1 MPVET
6 VLLLPGTA
14 SDEAFV
20 RSVFTD
26 PLSQVGAVLS
36 APSVRTLS
44 ERLTA
49 LDSAWTGHPIVVG
62 GVSLGAHVAA
72 SWAVRNPGK
81 CAGLVLALPAWT
93 GAPDGAPAA
102 LAARAS
108 AEIVA
113 AQGITA
119 ALAGTSGWLHDELNR
134 AWRGYGDQLVPHLE
148 EASESAAP
156 TIDELRTLDVPTGI
170 VGCTDDPVHPIAV
183 AEAWAAAIPRAV
195 LVTTTLAA
203 YPHALGRAVQ
213 AWRKATRDWTM
224 SNRPN
229 IGDARC

>member
-1 MPVET
+1 MPSQS

-14 SDEAFV
+14 SDEVFV

-26 PLSQVGAVLS
+26 PLSQVGAIID
-36 APSVRTLS
+36 APRVRTLS
-44 ERLTA
+44 ERLAA

-72 SWAVRNPGK
+72 RWAVRNPGR

-113 AQGITA
+113 EQSIDVAI
-119 ALAGTSGWLHDELNR
+119 AGTTGWLHDELKR
-134 AWRGYGDQLVPHLE
+134 AWHGYGDLLVPHLE

-156 TIDELRTLDVPTGI
+156 TLDELGTLDVPTGI
-170 VGCTDDPVHPIAV
+170 VGCTDDPVHPIEIARQ
-183 AEAWAAAIPRAV
+183 WADAMPRAV
-195 LVTTTLAA
+195 LETITLDA

-213 AWRKATRDWTM
+213 AWQQ
-224 SNRPN
+224 
-229 IGDARC
+229 AR

>member
-14 SDEAFV
+14 SDEVFV
-20 RSVFTD
+20 RSVFAE
-26 PLSQVGAVLS
+26 PLSQVGAVLT
-36 APSVRTLS
+36 APRVRTLG

-49 LDSAWTGHPIVVG
+49 LENASAGHPIVVG

-72 SWAVRNPGK
+72 RWAARNPGR

-93 GAPDGAPAA
+93 GDSGNAPAA

-108 AEIVA
+108 AEIVTNH
-113 AQGITA
+113 GLETA
-119 ALAGTSGWLHDELNR
+119 LEGTTGWLHDELSR

-148 EASESAAP
+148 EAAGSPAP
-156 TIDELRTLDVPTGI
+156 TLDELKSLDVPTGI
-170 VGCTDDPVHPIAV
+170 VGCTDDPVHPIEI
-183 AEAWAAAIPRAV
+183 AEQWAEAIPRAV
-195 LVTTTLAA
+195 LTTTTLNA

-213 AWRKATRDWTM
+213 AWRE
-224 SNRPN
+224 
-229 IGDARC
+229 ARQEMY

>member
-1 MPVET
+1 MPVPVET
-6 VLLLPGTA
+6 VLLLPGTG
-14 SDEAFV
+14 SDEVFV

-26 PLSQVGAVLS
+26 PLSQVGAIVN
-36 APSVRTLS
+36 APRVRTLS

-72 SWAVRNPGK
+72 SWAVRNPDR

-93 GAPDGAPAA
+93 GAPGGAPAA
-102 LAARAS
+102 LAAKAS
-108 AEIVA
+108 AKIVA
-113 AQGITA
+113 TQGITT
-119 ALAGTSGWLHDELNR
+119 ALQGTSGWLHDELNR

-148 EASESAAP
+148 EASESIAP
-156 TIDELRTLDVPTGI
+156 TIEELKTLDVPTGI
-170 VGCTDDPVHPIAV
+170 LGCTDDPVHPIGI

-203 YPHALGRAVQ
+203 YPHALGCAVQ
-213 AWRKATRDWTM
+213 AWQE
-224 SNRPN
+224 
-229 IGDARC
+229 AR

>member
-1 MPVET
+1 MPADT

-14 SDEAFV
+14 SDEVFV
-20 RSVFTD
+20 RSVFAE
-26 PLSQVGAVLS
+26 PLSQVGAVLH
-36 APSVRTLS
+36 APRVRTLS

-49 LDSAWTGHPIVVG
+49 LENAPAGHPIVVG

-72 SWAVRNPGK
+72 RWAVANPDR

-108 AEIVA
+108 AEVVRSHGLA
-113 AQGITA
+113 TA
-119 ALAGTSGWLHDELNR
+119 LSGTSGWLHDELTR
-134 AWRGYGDQLVPHLE
+134 AWHGYGEQLVPHLE
-148 EASESAAP
+148 EAAESLAP
-156 TIDELRTLDVPTGI
+156 TLEELGSLDVPVGI

-183 AEAWAAAIPRAV
+183 ARAWAQALPRAV
-195 LVTTTLAA
+195 LVTTTLDA

-213 AWRKATRDWTM
+213 AWRQ
-224 SNRPN
+224 
-229 IGDARC
+229 AR